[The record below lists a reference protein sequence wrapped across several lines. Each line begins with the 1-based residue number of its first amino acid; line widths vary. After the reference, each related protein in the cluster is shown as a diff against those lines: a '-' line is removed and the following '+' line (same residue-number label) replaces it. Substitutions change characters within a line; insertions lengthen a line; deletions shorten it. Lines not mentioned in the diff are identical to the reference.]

1 MSDVVGSAEFELR
14 ATRDKLKKDLADA
27 ERDIK
32 GFGDQAEKN
41 LNNNASG
48 ISRSMRGLGAVATAL
63 TAVLAVALTAAVA
76 FGRASLKMADD
87 ISDSARRIGVSTDA
101 LQEWE
106 FVVRRSGGE
115 AKEAGAA
122 IDAFGKKLESAAAGL
137 SKSDLNT
144 FKALG
149 FDQEQLRAFKDT
161 ETALDAVVDRISDLK
176 SESDRA
182 AIAEKLGLG
191 PLSTALVQG
200 ADDIARMRDEAAQ
213 LGYVMDESLVRK
225 GAAAQEKL
233 EDLSTVIGVQM
244 AEAFIQLSD
253 EILSFTA
260 ALAGAIGKL
269 NDLLGAY
276 NRWKDRARVTG
287 DLPDERERQLAT
299 LGPLGGFAALA
310 RNRARA
316 GIRMLTGEQ
325 QRRERALD
333 TPGDVDDPALLRQRM
348 ATDQIGV
355 RPPRESSGRTE
366 LTPVQP
372 RGRQPREDRTAE
384 REARRAERV
393 EQDIFRARQRL
404 LDVSERDL
412 LTAQQ
417 RWDLAVDQLKMD
429 RQSRDAELESKN
441 ARGEIKDA
449 ELARLQLAHEE
460 ADIVEDR
467 ILTDTSLR
475 EIRDE
480 ELANA
485 RILADLTASMVSLQ
499 IGAARTAGERQRLE
513 LQLLEIVQKQRRD
526 ALDRQLNDMPGLSD
540 TDRQRAWDQNKQ
552 IEDAERGAV
561 ARANMSPLEQ
571 WRDQALK
578 SAEEVAE
585 AYEGIAARGLDSL
598 NDGIVDAIMNS
609 RSLGDVFKNVANQII
624 ADLLRIS
631 VRRGIIEPLADA
643 MFGGAQ
649 GGQGGGGSGGGWLAS
664 IMKFIPKFSTGVTD
678 FAGGLAYVHQGEVL
692 ANLAPGTDVIP
703 AHAVGK
709 GGGKGSPV
717 HFDLRGA
724 VMTPDLL
731 QQMERMAAGAQ
742 GSAVQGA
749 RQVVPADRARSDR
762 YSLKRR

>member
-14 ATRDKLKKDLADA
+14 ATRDKLKADLAAA
-27 ERDIK
+27 ERDLK
-32 GFGDQAEKN
+32 QFGDRAENN
-41 LNNNASG
+41 LNDSAGG
-48 ISRSMRGLGAVATAL
+48 ISNSVKGVGAVVTAL
-63 TAVLAVALTAAVA
+63 VSVLGVALTAALA
-76 FGRASLKMADD
+76 FGRASLQMAAD
-87 ISDSARRIGVSTDA
+87 ISDSAGRIGVSTNA

-115 AKEAGAA
+115 AHEAGAA
-122 IDAFGKKLESAAAGL
+122 IDAFGKKFASAAAGL
-137 SKSDLNT
+137 SRSDLNA

-161 ETALDAVVDRISDLK
+161 ESALDAVVDRIGDLK
-176 SESDRA
+176 NESDRA
-182 AIAEKLGLG
+182 AAAEKVGLG
-191 PLSTALVQG
+191 ALSTALREG
-200 ADDIARMRDEAAQ
+200 ADSVADLRDEASA
-213 LGYVMDESLVRK
+213 LGYVMDESLIRK
-225 GAAAQEKL
+225 GAEAQEKL
-233 EDLSTVIGVQM
+233 DDLSKVIGVQM
-244 AEAFIQLSD
+244 AEAFVQLSD

-299 LGPLGGFAALA
+299 LGPLGSFAALA

-316 GIRMLTGEQ
+316 GIRIVTGEQ

-404 LDVSERDL
+404 LNVSEGDL
-412 LTAQQ
+412 LTAQE

-429 RQSRDAELESKN
+429 RESRDAELESKN

-485 RILADLTASMVSLQ
+485 RVLADLTATLVSLQ
-499 IGAARTAGERQRLE
+499 IGAARTASERQRLE

-526 ALDRQLNDMPGLSD
+526 ALDRQLNNTPGLSD
-540 TDRQRAWDQNKQ
+540 AERQQAWDKNKQ

-561 ARANMSPLEQ
+561 GRANMSPLEQ
-571 WRDQALK
+571 WRDQSLK

-585 AYEGIAARGLDSL
+585 AYESIAARGLDSL
-598 NDGIVDAIMNS
+598 NDGLVDAIMNS

-631 VRRGIIEPLADA
+631 VRRGIVEPLANA
-643 MFGGAQ
+643 VFGGAE
-649 GGQGGGGSGGGWLAS
+649 GSKGGGAGAGWMAQLL
-664 IMKFIPKFSTGVTD
+664 KFIPGFSSGVTN
-678 FAGGLAYVHQGEVL
+678 FSGGLAYVHQGEVL

-709 GGGKGSPV
+709 GGSRGGTPV
-717 HFDLRGA
+717 SFDLRGA
-724 VMTPDLL
+724 VLTADLL
-731 QQMERMAAGAQ
+731 RQMEGMAAGAQ

-749 RQVVPADRARSDR
+749 RNVVPADMARTSR
-762 YSLKRR
+762 YSFNR